1 MAEECRYSY
10 ERPLDEITLRRVKEY
25 IEGIKGTIQFGEE
38 GVTSYSVGI
47 NRAAGRVILIDKAD
61 KGIINRKVITNNI
74 THAFHMGL
82 VKILNP
88 PSI

>member
-1 MAEECRYSY
+1 MTEQYRHSY
-10 ERPLDEITLRRVKEY
+10 ERPLDEITFRRVKKY
-25 IEGIKGTIQFGEE
+25 IEGIRGTNQFGEE

-47 NRAAGRVILIDKAD
+47 NGTAGRVILIDKAD
-61 KGIINRKVITNNI
+61 KGVITRKVITSNI
-74 THAFHMGL
+74 IHAFHMGL